1 MPNAQPIEFYFEF
14 ASPYGYF
21 ASKLIDDIAARHG
34 RTVDWRPIML
44 GAALKATGS
53 QPNIAAPIKGVY
65 FQRDVVRCGGF
76 YGMPVTMPPAMPM
89 NSLAATR
96 AFYWLQ
102 ESDPAGAKAL
112 AQAIYDAHWRDG
124 RDLAGVDAVAAVAAP
139 LGVDVVA
146 LRAAVQEQRIKDKV
160 KDVSMASLER
170 GVFGSPFVIVDG
182 EGFWGADRLD
192 HVDRW
197 LAEGGW

>member
-1 MPNAQPIEFYFEF
+1 MPAAQPIEFYFEF

-21 ASKLIDDIAARHG
+21 ASKQIDDIAARHG
-34 RTVDWRPIML
+34 RSVDWRPIML

-65 FQRDVVRCGGF
+65 FQRDVIRCGIF
-76 YGMPVTMPPAMPM
+76 YGMPVTLPPVMPM

-112 AQAIYDAHWRDG
+112 AQAVYEAHWGQG
-124 RDLAGVDAVAAVAAP
+124 RDMSHVDDVASVAIGIDA
-139 LGVDVVA
+139 DA
-146 LRAAVQEQRIKDKV
+146 LRAAVQDQRVKDKV
-160 KDVSMASLER
+160 KDVTMASLDR
-170 GVFGSPFVIVDG
+170 GVFGSPFIVVDG
-182 EGFWGADRLD
+182 EAFWGADRLD
-192 HVDRW
+192 QVERW